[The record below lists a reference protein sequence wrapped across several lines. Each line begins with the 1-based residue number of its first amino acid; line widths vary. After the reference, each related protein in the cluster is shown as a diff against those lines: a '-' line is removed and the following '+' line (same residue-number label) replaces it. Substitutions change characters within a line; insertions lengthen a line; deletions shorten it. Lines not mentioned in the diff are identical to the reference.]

1 MSLLK
6 TLSDVAGGVSSAGSI
21 VAGVKGVAG
30 LLGLGGNSQEQ
41 QVKYQKQLIDYQNK
55 INQQNAQTSYDR
67 QRQLTADSALLD
79 KIGMKQAGINTSQG
93 STSANA
99 ASVANISP
107 PSSPSA
113 LTPQPAVDAQYSQ
126 MASLSNLGLNSLVAK
141 ANIRKTNAEAEGTEI
156 DNLSRN
162 YLNMKKAGLMSSEIR
177 KNFEEAAYQA
187 TVNKYA
193 DSRLSAEADSANSK
207 AIIDQADSG
216 VRAAMNKA
224 DYDLKVQEIFN
235 KVQTGLLTQRQ
246 ALTELKRLDVM
257 DSQINLNNASAGEL
271 NTRSALNVSNARGVD
286 LDNRLKSLTF
296 DNKLVESFESAEQ
309 SKLQTVAMKLRN
321 LPHSVS
327 EHFTRSALFA
337 LERIQKGHG
346 SAADYALVAS
356 QTAREYAQYANNEA
370 KDWSKIILGALP
382 MSSAGSAQTA
392 ERGSGYVVN
401 SPYVPQY

>member
-1 MSLLK
+1 MGLLK

-41 QVKYQKQLIDYQNK
+41 QVKYQKQLIDYQNQ

-99 ASVANISP
+99 ASSPNISP
-107 PSSPSA
+107 TSSPSA

-224 DYDLKVQEIFN
+224 DYDLKVQELFN
-235 KVQTGLLTQRQ
+235 KVQTGVLTQRQ
-246 ALTELKRLDVM
+246 AMTELKQLSVM
-257 DSQINLNNASAGEL
+257 DSEIEKNRASAGL
-271 NTRSALNVSNARGVD
+271 DSANTEGVRIDNEIKRDTKEDAKDMFRSNAVKAWYDSLPSNMQQVIYSSKPVQSAVRKLQRGND
-286 LDNRLKSLTF
+286 LSSDDFAALGAAMGYENAG
-296 DNKLVESFESAEQ
+296 KLVGSLLKALSIKKRPSQ
-309 SKLQTVAMKLRN
+309 
-321 LPHSVS
+321 SVS
-327 EHFTRSALFA
+327 VYGR
-337 LERIQKGHG
+337 
-346 SAADYALVAS
+346 
-356 QTAREYAQYANNEA
+356 
-370 KDWSKIILGALP
+370 
-382 MSSAGSAQTA
+382 
-392 ERGSGYVVN
+392 VN
-401 SPYVPQY
+401 VRKK

>member
-21 VAGVKGVAG
+21 VGGVKGVAG

-67 QRQLTADSALLD
+67 QRQLTADSALLA

-113 LTPQPAVDAQYSQ
+113 LTPQSAVDAQYSQ

-193 DSRLSAEADSANSK
+193 DSRLSAEADSANSL
-207 AIIDQADSG
+207 AIINQADSS

-224 DYDLKVQEIFN
+224 DYDLKVQELFN
-235 KVQTGLLTQRQ
+235 KVQTGVLTQRE
-246 ALTELKRLDVM
+246 ALTELKKLSVM
-257 DSQINLNNASAGEL
+257 DSEIEKNRASAGL
-271 NTRSALNVSNARGVD
+271 DSANAEGVRIDNEIKRDTKEDAKDMFRSNALKAWYDSLPSNMQQVIYSSKAVQSAVLKLQSGND
-286 LDNRLKSLTF
+286 LSSDDFTALGFAMGYENAG
-296 DNKLVESFESAEQ
+296 KLVGSLLKALSIKKRP
-309 SKLQTVAMKLRN
+309 SS
-321 LPHSVS
+321 SVS
-327 EHFTRSALFA
+327 VYGR
-337 LERIQKGHG
+337 
-346 SAADYALVAS
+346 
-356 QTAREYAQYANNEA
+356 
-370 KDWSKIILGALP
+370 
-382 MSSAGSAQTA
+382 
-392 ERGSGYVVN
+392 VN
-401 SPYVPQY
+401 VRK

>member
-1 MSLLK
+1 MVAPLIGAAAIGAGANVASSLVGSL
-6 TLSDVAGGVSSAGSI
+6 TGSAHR
-21 VAGVKGVAG
+21 
-30 LLGLGGNSQEQ
+30 QY
-41 QVKYQKQLIDYQNK
+41 KYQKRLMALQNQY
-55 INQQNAQTSYDR
+55 NVENATTAYHRS
-67 QRQLTADSALLD
+67 RQLTQDSALLE
-79 KIGMKQAGINTSQG
+79 KLGKQQAGINTAFGQDGNVSNAASAPQADG
-93 STSANA
+93 VSIPSPPDVSASTSALAAGVNNA
-99 ASVANISP
+99 VQNLIGVA
-107 PSSPSA
+107 
-113 LTPQPAVDAQYSQ
+113 T
-126 MASLSNLGLNSLVAK
+126 AK
-141 ANIRKTNAEAEGTEI
+141 ANIRKLTAEAVGTET
-156 DNLSRN
+156 DNITRQ
-162 YLNMKKAGLMSSEIR
+162 YLNMKKAGLMTSETR
-177 KNFEEAAYQA
+177 KNFQDAANRA
-187 TVNKYA
+187 IENKYA
-193 DSRLSAEADSANSK
+193 ESRYSAESASANSK

-224 DYDLKVQEIFN
+224 DYDLKVQELFN
-235 KVQTGLLTQRQ
+235 KVQTGVLTQRQ
-246 ALTELKRLDVM
+246 ALTELKKLSLM

-296 DNKLVESFESAEQ
+296 NYKLVESFESAEQ
-309 SKLQTVAMKLRN
+309 SKLQTVAMKLKN

-401 SPYVPQY
+401 SSYVPQY

>member
-21 VAGVKGVAG
+21 VSGVKGVAS
-30 LLGLGGNSQEQ
+30 LFGLGGNSQEQ
-41 QVKYQKQLIDYQNK
+41 QVKYQKQLIDYQNQ

-79 KIGMKQAGINTSQG
+79 KIGMKHAGINTSQG

-99 ASVANISP
+99 ASVSNISP

-113 LTPQPAVDAQYSQ
+113 LTPQSSVDAQYSQ

-141 ANIRKTNAEAEGTEI
+141 ANIRKINADAEGTEI

-162 YLNMKKAGLMSSEIR
+162 YLNMKKAGLMSSQIR
-177 KNFEEAAYQA
+177 KNFEDAAYQA
-187 TVNKYA
+187 IANKYA
-193 DSRLSAEADSANSK
+193 DSRLSAESDSANSK

-224 DYDLKVQEIFN
+224 DYDLKVQELFN
-235 KVQTGLLTQRQ
+235 KVQTGVLTQRQ
-246 ALTELKRLDVM
+246 AMTELKKLSFM
-257 DSQINLNNASAGEL
+257 DSQINLNNASANEL
-271 NTRSALNVSNARGVD
+271 NTRSALNAENTKGVA
-286 LDNRLKSLTF
+286 LDNRLKTLTF
-296 DNKLVESFESAEQ
+296 DNNLVESFEKAQQ
-309 SKLQTVAMKLRN
+309 SKLRTIGMKLQN
-321 LPHSVS
+321 LPKSVS

-346 SAADYALVAS
+346 SAADYALVTA
-356 QTAREYAQYANNEA
+356 QTAREYTEYANQQA
-370 KDWSKIILGALP
+370 KDWSKILLGALP
-382 MSSAGSAQTA
+382 MSSSGAASTGSQP
-392 ERGSGYVVN
+392 SFVVN
-401 SPYVPQY
+401 PPYVPQY

>member
-1 MSLLK
+1 MGLLK

-41 QVKYQKQLIDYQNK
+41 QVKYQKQLIDYQNQ

-99 ASVANISP
+99 ASSPNISP
-107 PSSPSA
+107 TSSPSA

-224 DYDLKVQEIFN
+224 DYDLKVQELFN
-235 KVQTGLLTQRQ
+235 KVQTGVLTQRQ
-246 ALTELKRLDVM
+246 AMTELKQLSVM
-257 DSQINLNNASAGEL
+257 DSEIEKNRASAGL
-271 NTRSALNVSNARGVD
+271 DSANTEGVRIDNEIKRDTKEDAKDMFRSNAVKAWFDSLPSNMQQVIYSSKPVQSAVRKLQRGND
-286 LDNRLKSLTF
+286 LSSDDFAALGAAMGYENAG
-296 DNKLVESFESAEQ
+296 KLVGSLLKALSIKKRPSQ
-309 SKLQTVAMKLRN
+309 
-321 LPHSVS
+321 SVS
-327 EHFTRSALFA
+327 VYGR
-337 LERIQKGHG
+337 
-346 SAADYALVAS
+346 
-356 QTAREYAQYANNEA
+356 
-370 KDWSKIILGALP
+370 
-382 MSSAGSAQTA
+382 
-392 ERGSGYVVN
+392 VN
-401 SPYVPQY
+401 VRKK

>member
-1 MSLLK
+1 MGLLK

-41 QVKYQKQLIDYQNK
+41 QVKYQKQLIDYQNQ

-99 ASVANISP
+99 ASSPNISP
-107 PSSPSA
+107 TSSPSA

-224 DYDLKVQEIFN
+224 DYDLKVQELFN
-235 KVQTGLLTQRQ
+235 KVQTGVLTQRQ
-246 ALTELKRLDVM
+246 AMTELKQLSVM
-257 DSQINLNNASAGEL
+257 DSEIEKNRASAGL
-271 NTRSALNVSNARGVD
+271 DSANTEGVRIDNEIKRDTKEDAKDMFRSNAVKAWFDSLPSNMQQVIYSSKPVQSAVRKLQRGND
-286 LDNRLKSLTF
+286 LSSDDFAALGAAMGYENAG
-296 DNKLVESFESAEQ
+296 KLVGSLL
-309 SKLQTVAMKLRN
+309 K
-321 LPHSVS
+321 
-327 EHFTRSALFA
+327 ALSNV
-337 LERIQKGHG
+337 RK
-346 SAADYALVAS
+346 
-356 QTAREYAQYANNEA
+356 
-370 KDWSKIILGALP
+370 K
-382 MSSAGSAQTA
+382 
-392 ERGSGYVVN
+392 
-401 SPYVPQY
+401 